1 MCLFRTKVNTQHIL
15 YIKKKEIENSDML
28 NKAKIY
34 IIQ

>member
-1 MCLFRTKVNTQHIL
+1 MCLFRTKVNTQHTL
-15 YIKKKEIENSDML
+15 YIKKKIENSDML